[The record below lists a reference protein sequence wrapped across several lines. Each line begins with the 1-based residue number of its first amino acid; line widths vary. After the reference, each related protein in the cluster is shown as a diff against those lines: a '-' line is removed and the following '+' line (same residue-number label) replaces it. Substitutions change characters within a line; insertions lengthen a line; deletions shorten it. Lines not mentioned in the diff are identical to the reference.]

1 MPAFAQPNQPM
12 KKPSRIPTAAGV
24 RYETGIM
31 NYERGGPAGVKHE
44 RGNMKHER
52 GGFTLIEL
60 LVVIAIIGVLASM
73 LMPALVSA
81 KKKAQIQKAR
91 VEMGS
96 IMTAISAYQAQ
107 YSRLPVLSGVL
118 GDAGAANDDF
128 TYGTTG
134 VPTTPKNQISDEGN
148 RGAPA
153 QIIAFNYRY
162 QTNNSELMAVLMD
175 KETFPTGQP
184 TVNAGHVKNPGKNP
198 FLNVQVTVSDQISAG
213 VGSDLVYRDPWGNPY
228 IILAGR
234 ERGRG
239 HARLDVSE
247 DGGVARSV
255 AGEPDGGVL
264 RPGWSGDS
272 EQLRM
277 HGAGNGLVR
286 RSGQED

>member
-1 MPAFAQPNQPM
+1 
-12 KKPSRIPTAAGV
+12 
-24 RYETGIM
+24 
-31 NYERGGPAGVKHE
+31 
-44 RGNMKHER
+44 MKHER

-107 YSRLPVLSGVL
+107 YSRLPVSSGVL

-228 IILAGR
+228 IIS
-234 ERGRG
+234 
-239 HARLDVSE
+239 LDVNG
-247 DGGVARSV
+247 DGVTHDWMYRKTAVSRDPSQASQTVGFY
-255 AGEPDGGVL
+255 
-264 RPGWSGDS
+264 
-272 EQLRM
+272 
-277 HGAGNGLVR
+277 GLVGAVTPNNYACTGPVMVW
-286 RSGQED
+286 SAGPDKKINSSLAANIGANKDNVLSWKP